1 AAELVEVAAFTGNP
15 VMQVASTGSA
25 TECRSAATEC
35 FTTEAGCFTT
45 KAVEPATEA
54 DEPAAELVEVAAIT
68 GNAVMQ
74 VASTGGS

>member
-1 AAELVEVAAFTGNP
+1 
-15 VMQVASTGSA
+15 STGSA
-25 TECRSAATEC
+25 TECRSAASEC

-54 DEPAAELVEVAAIT
+54 DEPAAELVEVAAFT

-74 VASTGGS
+74 VASTGAATVQKILTTTHKT